1 MPAWIRKISA
11 RAAAP
16 SWTSASRCSRDA
28 ESLAPPTAEAK
39 ASASFCGAHARNIVL
54 PPRGRRCQ
62 TYDMSAVQ
70 RQVTNLR
77 DEYAAMTRQRIVAA
91 YVETLED
98 EIADDTSMA
107 AVARRAG
114 IAERTIYR
122 HFKSRA
128 ELMDAAGEWIEDNVF
143 GYIPFSAPDELPAIF
158 RELCRRY
165 GRHPQLARAL
175 TLTRA
180 GRSPRAQFRRRLI
193 QQHRKAMAPLVR
205 NLPPKQARQAE
216 ALAAYL
222 NNALAWRRRDAAA
235 APVGASSR
243 KRRTATSKTAKP
255 QA

>member
-1 MPAWIRKISA
+1 
-11 RAAAP
+11 
-16 SWTSASRCSRDA
+16 
-28 ESLAPPTAEAK
+28 
-39 ASASFCGAHARNIVL
+39 
-54 PPRGRRCQ
+54 
-62 TYDMSAVQ
+62 MSAVQ

-77 DEYAAMTRQRIVAA
+77 DEYAAMTRQRIIAA

-165 GRHPQLARAL
+165 DRHPQLARAL
-175 TLTRA
+175 ALTRA
-180 GRSPRAQFRRRLI
+180 GRSLRAQFRRRLI

-205 NLPPKQARQAE
+205 NLPAKQARQAE

-222 NNALAWRRRDAAA
+222 NNTLAWNTLREDFGLSSSEIADAVEWATTTLLEDVRRRDAAA
-235 APVGASSR
+235 APAGASPR
-243 KRRTATSKTAKP
+243 KRSTATSKVAKP

>member
-1 MPAWIRKISA
+1 
-11 RAAAP
+11 
-16 SWTSASRCSRDA
+16 
-28 ESLAPPTAEAK
+28 
-39 ASASFCGAHARNIVL
+39 
-54 PPRGRRCQ
+54 
-62 TYDMSAVQ
+62 MSAVQ

-91 YVETLED
+91 FVETLED
-98 EIADDTSMA
+98 ETADDTSMA

-165 GRHPQLARAL
+165 DRHPRLARAL
-175 TLTRA
+175 ALTRA
-180 GRSPRAQFRRRLI
+180 GRSLRAQFRRRLI

-222 NNALAWRRRDAAA
+222 NNTLAWNTLREDFGLSSSDIADAIEWATTTLLKDVRRRDAAA
-235 APVGASSR
+235 ARQAAPAGASAR
-243 KRRTATSKTAKP
+243 KRRTATSKAAKP

>member
-1 MPAWIRKISA
+1 
-11 RAAAP
+11 
-16 SWTSASRCSRDA
+16 
-28 ESLAPPTAEAK
+28 
-39 ASASFCGAHARNIVL
+39 
-54 PPRGRRCQ
+54 
-62 TYDMSAVQ
+62 
-70 RQVTNLR
+70 
-77 DEYAAMTRQRIVAA
+77 MTRQRIIAA

-165 GRHPQLARAL
+165 DRHPQLARAL
-175 TLTRA
+175 ALTRA
-180 GRSPRAQFRRRLI
+180 GRSLRAQFRRRLI

-205 NLPPKQARQAE
+205 NLPAKQARQAE

-222 NNALAWRRRDAAA
+222 NNTLAWNTLREDFGLSSSEIADAVEWATTTLLEDVRRRDAAA
-235 APVGASSR
+235 APAGASPR
-243 KRRTATSKTAKP
+243 KRSTATSKAAKP